1 MSYDGIKKE
10 IDKNGNPR
18 IIVRFRYKAK
28 MYNEKNFTKL
38 FGITTEK
45 KANDKLQEIKVE
57 ISKGNNPFLDSKE
70 TLNELWDERYEQKV
84 KNGEWSK
91 NTARNYRVHYNAH
104 VREVIGWKKISKIT
118 YDDLEIIYNNLSGNK
133 GGSKNIIKRML
144 NGLFDNCIIKGLIT
158 KNIILDLKTQ
168 KAGKIKNIEEI
179 TGEDYLS
186 IVRKLYNQIS
196 VFEIKNNSGIKSAE
210 QAHEFRMFLTMCLLT
225 AHRYGEIIELKKEN
239 VILEENKIISPASIT
254 KTKEEYHFPIPPA
267 CREYI
272 QSIESGLIFPTV
284 MKGSVYHLFRRLV
297 KETDIKFYNGKA
309 LSAHDTRRLMLKVMI
324 TDCGIDSMLADSCL
338 NHKQKGAIKHYIH
351 FSYKDR
357 AKAYELYWKKIAG
370 TEEVIEEGKIN
381 LEDLSEDLQKTIKN
395 LIKME
400 SMKRQGLL

>member
-1 MSYDGIKKE
+1 MSFDGIKKE

-118 YDDLEIIYNNLSGNK
+118 YYDLEIIYNNLSGNK
-133 GGSKNIIKRML
+133 GGSRNIIKRML
-144 NGLFDNCIIKGLIT
+144 NALFDDCIKKGLIT

-168 KAGKIKNIEEI
+168 KEGKAKNIEQI
-179 TGEDYLS
+179 TSEDYLS
-186 IVRKLYNQIS
+186 IVRKLYNQIL

-210 QAHEFRMFLTMCLLT
+210 QVHELRMFLMMCLLT

-297 KETDIKFYNGKA
+297 KETDIKFYNGKT

-338 NHKQKGAIKHYIH
+338 NHKQKGTIKHYIH

-357 AKAYELYWKKIAG
+357 TKAYEQYWKKIVG
-370 TEEVIEEGKIN
+370 TEEVVEEGKIIF
-381 LEDLSEDLQKTIKN
+381 EDLSEDLQKTIKN

-400 SMKRQGLL
+400 SMQKQGVL